1 MVLEEREKEGIT
13 SISKRCNFHAIM
25 RARAERTETEMREA
39 GKKRE
44 RHFFSLISFRDTHNS
59 LLLK

>member
-1 MVLEEREKEGIT
+1 
-13 SISKRCNFHAIM
+13 M
-25 RARAERTETEMREA
+25 RARVERLETEMREA